1 MNRGHWHAQY
11 RDSRG
16 LRSCAHGV
24 RSGTLK
30 TRQLVVA
37 LVVTMAWSTV
47 PAFAQTLE
55 RSAATPAAQPAAAGD
70 SAARAVEA
78 PPEQREAKNANARSA
93 NNALYAELAGAS
105 FIYSISYDRRFE
117 DMSLRVGIMYI
128 SVPGASKASSD
139 VAASESASWV
149 GIPLSL
155 TYLGIGSREHSF
167 EVGGGI
173 TLLSFEG
180 SHGPLGIDS
189 SDSGAVVLGHA
200 ILGYRYQPLDTGFF
214 LRAGS
219 TPVFGS
225 GVVLPWP
232 HLGLGATF

>member
-1 MNRGHWHAQY
+1 
-11 RDSRG
+11 
-16 LRSCAHGV
+16 
-24 RSGTLK
+24 
-30 TRQLVVA
+30 
-37 LVVTMAWSTV
+37 MAWSAV

-55 RSAATPAAQPAAAGD
+55 RSAATPAAELGAPPD
-70 SAARAVEA
+70 TAARAIEA
-78 PPEQREAKNANARSA
+78 PPGQREAKNANARSA

-117 DMSLRVGIMYI
+117 DMSIRAGIMYV

-139 VAASESASWV
+139 VAASESASASWV

-225 GVVLPWP
+225 GVFLPWP